1 MKVIYYF
8 FFICATIAF
17 LLGCSNTRHLK
28 SKQYL
33 LYQQSVKGNKKIA
46 NDVLLGL
53 IKQKPNRNFLG
64 TLPYL
69 TIYYIGKSHFDT
81 AQVRKQMVKTSSEF
95 DEKIKKYQAK
105 PGKVRKLT
113 NKKGKKLDDLTVKYK
128 QGNWVMRVPGEAP
141 SIFDSAQANLSLRQ
155 LRFYYHSKGFFQSQ
169 VTSSFD
175 TVGKKVFAKYSVKE
189 GAAYTIK
196 NINYKADTAILRL
209 ITENTKSAKITA
221 GENYDEEKISAE
233 RERINK
239 LMKDNG
245 YFDFSRQYIFFE
257 IDTIAEKQKV
267 GIGLIIKDPPGG
279 THEKYTVGKVIFNT
293 DVATDNQ
300 ELRRDTLLY
309 KGIYFVYFQRN
320 FSPKILTYKNKI
332 VPGNIY
338 SQSAVQNTQKQLAA
352 LDQYKFINI
361 NFEKNKTDTVGHTLT
376 AFIHTSPLK
385 RYQITDE
392 FGLNVS
398 QGFVPGPFGNLTFKQ
413 RNTFKGFEIL
423 EVGIRYS
430 ITGQAA
436 VSNPGQVYRTQEYGI
451 NAGLTFPQFFFPT
464 KIRYKFYDYSPKTK
478 IIAGYNIV
486 NRPEYTRS
494 ILKAALNYTWN
505 PSSKVQYTFAPI
517 DINIINTS
525 RITPEF
531 QNYLDTLHKKGNN
544 LSNSFRKSFVSNI
557 NLSYVFNNGEFG
569 SNKKSRYIRLY
580 VESGGTTLNFIDK
593 TILNNND
600 ILFGLK
606 AFRYIKLNTEF
617 RFYFPV
623 SKNNTFALRFNFGYV
638 NAYAGTHTL
647 PYEKYFFTGGTN
659 SNRAWKPRR
668 LGPGTYADKDAN
680 GNIIYTFEKPGE
692 ILFENNYEFRHKLF
706 GFVKGGAF
714 IDMGNVWTLR
724 NDPARPGSRF
734 HSNNFLSQIA
744 VGAGYG
750 LRLDFSFLILRF
762 DIGVKMW
769 DPAQEAGKKLVAK
782 NLNFKH
788 PLGAPEQAVYNIGIG
803 YPF

>member
-1 MKVIYYF
+1 LKAIYYI
-8 FFICATIAF
+8 FFICVTIAF
-17 LLGCSNTRHLK
+17 LCGCSNTKRLQ
-28 SKQYL
+28 SNQYL
-33 LYQQSVKGNKKIA
+33 LYQQSFKGNKKIG

-53 IKQKPNRNFLG
+53 TKQKPNRKFLG

-69 TIYYIGKSHFDT
+69 SIYYIGKLYFDT
-81 AQVRKQMVKTSSEF
+81 AQVRKQMLKTSQSF
-95 DEKIKKYQAK
+95 DERIKRKQSK
-105 PGKVRKLT
+105 PRKVRKLT
-113 NKKGKKLDDLTVKYK
+113 NKKEKKLEALAIKYK

-141 SIFDSAQANLSLRQ
+141 SIFDSAQANLSLKQ
-155 LRFYYHSKGFFQSQ
+155 LRFYYHSKGFFQAQ
-169 VTSSFD
+169 VNSSFD
-175 TVGKKVFAKYSVKE
+175 TIGKKILAKYSIRE
-189 GAAYTIK
+189 GTDYTIRK
-196 NINYKADTAILRL
+196 INYKADTAILRL
-209 ITENTKSAKITA
+209 ITENAKSAKIIT

-245 YFDFSRQYIFFE
+245 YFDFSRQFIFFE
-257 IDTIAEKQKV
+257 IDTLAEKQKV
-267 GIGLIIKDPPGG
+267 GIDMIIKDLPGG
-279 THEKYTVGKVIFNT
+279 IHEKYSIGKVIFNT
-293 DVATDNQ
+293 DVATGIQ
-300 ELRRDTLLY
+300 EMKRDTLLY
-309 KGIYFVYFQRN
+309 KGIYFVYFQKN
-320 FSPKILTYKNKI
+320 FSPKILTYKTKI
-332 VPGNIY
+332 VPDQIY
-338 SQSAVQNTQKQLAA
+338 SQSSVQNTQRQLAA

-361 NFEKNKTDTVGHTLT
+361 NFEKNKTDTAAHILT

-398 QGFVPGPFGNLTFKQ
+398 QGFIPGPFGNITFKQ

-430 ITGQAA
+430 VTGQAA
-436 VSNPGQVYRTQEYGI
+436 VSDPSNVLRTQEYGI

-464 KIRYKFYDYSPKTK
+464 RIRYKFYDYSPKTK
-478 IIAGYNIV
+478 ILMGYNIV

-517 DINIINTS
+517 DINIINTI
-525 RITPEF
+525 RVTPDF
-531 QNYLDTLHKKGNN
+531 QGYLEGLRARGNN
-544 LSNSFRKSFVSNI
+544 LINSFRRSFVSNM

-580 VESGGTTLNFIDK
+580 VESGGTSLNLLDK
-593 TILNNND
+593 VLLKNSDSI
-600 ILFGLK
+600 FKLK
-606 AFRYIKLNTEF
+606 AFRYIKFNTEF

-623 SKNNTFALRFNFGYV
+623 SKNNTFAIRFNFGYA

-659 SNRAWKPRR
+659 TNRAWKPRR

-680 GNIIYTFEKPGE
+680 GNIVYTFEKPGE
-692 ILFENNYEFRHKLF
+692 ILFENNYEFRHKLI

-724 NDPARPGSRF
+724 DDPARPGSRF
-734 HSNNFLSQIA
+734 HSKNFLSQIA

-782 NLNFKH
+782 NLSFKH
-788 PLGAPEQAVYNIGIG
+788 PLGASEQAVYNIGIG